1 MKAGCGAKRQPPL
14 GDVMKLSQVYKLAAA
29 TPVQNHAP
37 PSLLLSTTAHQ
48 SHVFT
53 MSDLM
58 NTNTGTASGQQLGT
72 QDQAPAQTQAAGEK
86 KDWLDKGITAAGK
99 KLGFNIVSYL
109 TALLWDGYNLIRV
122 C

>member
-1 MKAGCGAKRQPPL
+1 MARNVNTPL
-14 GDVMKLSQVYKLAAA
+14 GDVMKLSHVYKLAAA

-37 PSLLLSTTAHQ
+37 PSVLLSTTAPQ
-48 SHVFT
+48 SHVLI
-53 MSDLM
+53 MSDLT
-58 NTNTGTASGQQLGT
+58 NTNTGTAGGQQLGT

-109 TALLWDGYNLIRV
+109 TALLWDGHNLIRV